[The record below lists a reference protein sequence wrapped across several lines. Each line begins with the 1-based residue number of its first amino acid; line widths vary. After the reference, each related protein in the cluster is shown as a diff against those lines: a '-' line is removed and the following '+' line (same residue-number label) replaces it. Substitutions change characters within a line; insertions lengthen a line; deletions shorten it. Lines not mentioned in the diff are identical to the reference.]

1 MNPWTSVSR
10 RGFLASSTAAVLGTS
25 LGPLSAWADAKRS
38 PRILLRSSWQ
48 TVNIGDIGHT
58 PGILALLER
67 HLSEAEVTLWAA
79 GVNAEVEAMLR
90 RRFPKVSIIVG
101 GRIDAKGNPN
111 TEELR
116 AAFERMDLFLHG
128 SGPYVVSPEG
138 LALSRR
144 MGKPYGV
151 YGVSIV
157 EVNDDMV
164 GLLSGA
170 AFVFCRDTDSLAY
183 LKRRG
188 VKCPVMKFGP
198 DAAFGID
205 CRDEERAAAFMKAHE
220 LEDRRFICA
229 VPRLRYT
236 PYHKMH
242 KVSTDPAEIQRREA
256 VNEQFAEADHGK
268 LREVIAAWVRE
279 TGLKALV
286 CPEMTYEMEIGRRL
300 LVDPLPDDVKRRVV
314 HRDSF
319 WLPDEAGSVYAR
331 AHTVVSIEMH
341 SPIIALAA
349 GTPTLH
355 LRQPTDGRKGQMM
368 RDIRLA
374 DWLFEL
380 DASTGRQIADALLKI
395 HADYPAAQE
404 KLKNAMSFVRQHQAE
419 TMAVVAKAV
428 RAA

>member
-1 MNPWTSVSR
+1 MSPWTSVSR
-10 RGFLASSTAAVLGTS
+10 RDFLASSTAAVLGTS
-25 LGPLSAWADAKRS
+25 LGPLSAWADAKKP

-67 HLSEAEVTLWAA
+67 HLPGAEVTLWAA
-79 GVNAEVEAMLR
+79 GVNAEVEVMLR
-90 RRFPKVSIIVG
+90 RRFPKVPIITG
-101 GRIDAKGNPN
+101 GLIDAKGDPN
-111 TEELR
+111 TAELS
-116 AAFERMDLFLHG
+116 AAFERMGLFLHG
-128 SGPYVVSPEG
+128 SGPNVVSPEG

-151 YGVSIV
+151 YGVSIAG
-157 EVNDDMV
+157 VNDDMV
-164 GLLSGA
+164 GLLSGS

-183 LKRRG
+183 LKQRG
-188 VKCPVMKFGP
+188 VTCPVMEFGP

-205 CRDEERAAAFMKAHE
+205 VRDEERAGAFMKAHE
-220 LEDRRFICA
+220 LEDRRFICT

-236 PYHKMH
+236 PYHKMR
-242 KVSTDPAEIQRREA
+242 KVSTDPAEIRRREA
-256 VNEQFAEADHGK
+256 VNEQFAEADHEK
-268 LREVIAAWVRE
+268 LREVITAWVHE

-286 CPEMTYEMEIGRRL
+286 CPEMTYQVEVGKRL

-341 SPIIALAA
+341 SPIIAMAM
-349 GTPTLH
+349 GTPMLH

-368 RDIRLA
+368 RDIGLA

-380 DASTGRQIADALLKI
+380 DATSGRQIADALLKI
-395 HADYPAAQE
+395 RADYPAAQD
-404 KLKNAMSFVRQHQAE
+404 KLKNAMALVRRRQAE
-419 TMAVVAKAV
+419 TMALVARTV
-428 RAA
+428 RAS